1 MAPKSLLRKDSV
13 KSSVRDLAYGR
24 WRPVID
30 DDTVDPQAVT
40 RLVLTTGKL
49 YYDLVESEHRAANPH
64 VAVARVEQLYPF
76 PRAEIMSVLTAYPNL
91 KQVVWAQ
98 EEPRNMGA
106 WDFIGWRLRR
116 LLGEYTGLT
125 LFPVG
130 RRRSASAAEGS
141 KNAFFANQQLVVK
154 DTFTWNPQD

>member
-1 MAPKSLLRKDSV
+1 MSPKSLLRKDAV
-13 KSSVRDLAYGR
+13 KSSALELATGR
-24 WRPVID
+24 WRPVIE
-30 DDTVDPQAVT
+30 DTDVDPLAVT

-49 YYDLVESEHRAANPH
+49 YYDLVESEYRAANPH

-76 PRAEIMSVLTAYPNL
+76 PKAELLGLINSFPNL

-106 WDFIGWRLRR
+106 WDNISWRLRR
-116 LLGEYTGLT
+116 LIGPDLP
-125 LFPVG
+125 LFPVS

-141 KNAFFANQQLVVK
+141 KTAFFANQQLVVK